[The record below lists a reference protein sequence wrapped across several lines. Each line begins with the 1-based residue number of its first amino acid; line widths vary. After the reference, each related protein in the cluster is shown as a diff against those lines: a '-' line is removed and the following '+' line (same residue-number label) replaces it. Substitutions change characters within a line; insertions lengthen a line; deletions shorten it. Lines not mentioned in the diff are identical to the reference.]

1 MGPEEALSGAEISSL
16 PHWLSLSVHSPWT
29 YGKVSSLT
37 LSFAFLLAVLP
48 SSLTC
53 PHALSSVIA
62 GGCFASSLSI
72 APFMGFSYNPKLL
85 VLFGLPC
92 ILLWW
97 HELLTTVFILL
108 HVILLAQLTLSMW
121 CELVSSLSS
130 LSSEGSLICL
140 CAIVLCAFCPLLSV
154 EYQEVWE
161 DLQPLHF
168 GSVLSECCWWYTFK
182 SKNSAEALTEFAH
195 WNTYIVHLH
204 DLSLWSHVSLTCAS
218 VPLSFIYCC
227 IDFVM

>member
-1 MGPEEALSGAEISSL
+1 MGKWVLWLCHLHSSL
-16 PHWLSLSVHSPWT
+16 LSFLLHWLAPMLCLLSLLGDALPHHWALHPSWDFLITLS
-29 YGKVSSLT
+29 YLSSLDY
-37 LSFAFLLAVLP
+37 LAFCSDDMSF
-48 SSLTC
+48 
-53 PHALSSVIA
+53 
-62 GGCFASSLSI
+62 
-72 APFMGFSYNPKLL
+72 
-85 VLFGLPC
+85 
-92 ILLWW
+92 
-97 HELLTTVFILL
+97 LTTVFILL

-168 GSVLSECCWWYTFK
+168 GLVLSECCWWYTFK

-204 DLSLWSHVSLTCAS
+204 DLSLWSHVFLTCAF